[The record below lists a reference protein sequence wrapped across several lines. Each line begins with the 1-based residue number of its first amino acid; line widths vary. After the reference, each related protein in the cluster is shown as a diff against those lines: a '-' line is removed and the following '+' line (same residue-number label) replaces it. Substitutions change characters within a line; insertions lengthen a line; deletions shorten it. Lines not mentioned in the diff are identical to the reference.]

1 MRQKNGNAEVPTL
14 EQIQAERK
22 RLRYRRRYRRTLGST
37 LTALLA
43 AAAIGV
49 LVATLWFPVLEIH
62 GSSMAPALRDGQ
74 IVVAVKSSHF
84 SEGDVIAFYHGNKL
98 LVKRCVA
105 GPSDWVNLDEAGNLY
120 VNGNLLEEPYLTE
133 KAFGDTNISLPY
145 QVGDGRWFLVGDN
158 RKISVDSRNTA
169 VGCVAGEQIV
179 GRIAFCIWPLSDFGV
194 IGQQDIRVPVG
205 AATSR
210 PEGIESER

>member
-1 MRQKNGNAEVPTL
+1 MRQRNCNAEVPSL
-14 EQIQAERK
+14 DQVKAERK
-22 RLRYRRRYRRTLGST
+22 RLRYRRRYRRTLAST

-43 AAAIGV
+43 AA
-49 LVATLWFPVLEIH
+49 
-62 GSSMAPALRDGQ
+62 SMSPTLRDGQ
-74 IVVAVKSSHF
+74 IVVAVKSSRF

-105 GPSDWVNLDEAGNLY
+105 GPSDWVDLDESGNLY
-120 VNGNLLEEPYLTE
+120 VNGTLLEEPYLTE

-179 GRIAFCIWPLSDFGV
+179 GRIAFCIWPLSDFGL
-194 IGQQDIRVPVG
+194 IG
-205 AATSR
+205 
-210 PEGIESER
+210 

>member
-84 SEGDVIAFYHGNKL
+84 SEGG
-98 LVKRCVA
+98 A
-105 GPSDWVNLDEAGNLY
+105 GSAPARGLCQRPDA
-120 VNGNLLEEPYLTE
+120 
-133 KAFGDTNISLPY
+133 K
-145 QVGDGRWFLVGDN
+145 GDGF
-158 RKISVDSRNTA
+158 S
-169 VGCVAGEQIV
+169 
-179 GRIAFCIWPLSDFGV
+179 
-194 IGQQDIRVPVG
+194 
-205 AATSR
+205 
-210 PEGIESER
+210 

>member
-1 MRQKNGNAEVPTL
+1 MRQRNCNAEVPSL
-14 EQIQAERK
+14 DQVKAERK
-22 RLRYRRRYRRTLGST
+22 RLRYRRRYRRTLAST

-49 LVATLWFPVLEIH
+49 LAATLWFPVLEIH
-62 GSSMAPALRDGQ
+62 GSSMSPTLRDGQ
-74 IVVAVKSSHF
+74 IVVAVKSSRF
-84 SEGDVIAFYHGNKL
+84 SEGDVIAFYHGNRL

-105 GPSDWVNLDEAGNLY
+105 GPSDWVDLDESGNLY
-120 VNGNLLEEPYLTE
+120 VNGTLLEEPYLTE

-179 GRIAFCIWPLSDFGV
+179 GRIAFCIWPLSDFGL
-194 IGQQDIRVPVG
+194 IG
-205 AATSR
+205 
-210 PEGIESER
+210 